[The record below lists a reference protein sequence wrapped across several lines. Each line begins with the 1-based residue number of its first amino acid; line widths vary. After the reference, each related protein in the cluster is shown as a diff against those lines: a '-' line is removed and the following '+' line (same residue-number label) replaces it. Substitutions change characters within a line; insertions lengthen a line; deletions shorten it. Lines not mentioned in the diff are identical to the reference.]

1 MKNVGRPKKTDVPL
15 ELRQQIIDA
24 TVQIL
29 STEGAEA
36 LTIRRV
42 CQEADVSNGTFYHYF
57 QNKDDL
63 LMYFVKDTLFGDFE
77 IKTPPDDITGRILE
91 LYLHLVRKYQSMGK
105 EFMKSFYS
113 TGNTALSAYMGETEG
128 KFVEGTI
135 MERSE
140 IEMCEAQRRGI
151 IMLDCDVHQTCA
163 DICTIVKG
171 CVFEWCLEDGQMD
184 VEATLSRLIE
194 NYMQIYLT
202 RHLLANS

>member
-1 MKNVGRPKKTDVPL
+1 MKNVGRPKKTDEPS

-24 TVQIL
+24 TVKVL

-36 LTIRRV
+36 LSIRRV

-77 IKTPPDDITGRILE
+77 TKTPSEDIIGRVVE

-105 EFMKSFYS
+105 EFMKSFY
-113 TGNTALSAYMGETEG
+113 NTNNIALSAYMGETNG
-128 KFVEGTI
+128 RFAEGTI
-135 MERSE
+135 MEKSE
-140 IEMCEAQRRGI
+140 EYVRKAQEDGYFSK
-151 IMLDCDVHQTCA
+151 DCDVHVICA

-171 CVFEWCLEDGQMD
+171 CIFEWCLGDGQMD
-184 VEATLSRLIE
+184 VEAGLRRMVE
-194 NYMQIYLT
+194 VYMRTYLV
-202 RHLLANS
+202 S

>member
-1 MKNVGRPKKTDVPL
+1 MKNVGRPKKTDEPV

-24 TVQIL
+24 TVKVL
-29 STEGAEA
+29 SAEGAEA

-63 LMYFVKDTLFGDFE
+63 LMYFVKDTLFGNFE
-77 IKTPPDDITGRILE
+77 IKSPIEDIAGRILE
-91 LYLHLVRKYQSMGK
+91 LYLHLVRKYKSMGK
-105 EFMKSFYS
+105 EFMKSFYN
-113 TGNTALSAYMGETEG
+113 TNNTALSAYMGETEG

-140 IEMCEAQRRGI
+140 LEMREAQHRGI
-151 IMLDCDVHQTCA
+151 IKADCDAHQLCA

-184 VEATLSRLIE
+184 LELTLQRI
-194 NYMQIYLT
+194 
-202 RHLLANS
+202 LLNFFRAFVIH

>member
-151 IMLDCDVHQTCA
+151 ITLDCDIHQICA

>member
-15 ELRQQIIDA
+15 ELRHQIIDA
-24 TVQIL
+24 TVRIL

-77 IKTPPDDITGRILE
+77 IKTAPDDITGRVVE

-113 TGNTALSAYMGETEG
+113 TGNTALSAYMGEAEG

-135 MERSE
+135 MDRSE
-140 IEMCEAQRRGI
+140 IEMSEAQRRGI
-151 IMLDCDVHQTCA
+151 ITLDCNVHLVCA

-184 VEATLSRLIE
+184 VETTLRRLIE

-202 RHLLANS
+202 RHLRANS

>member
-1 MKNVGRPKKTDVPL
+1 MKNVGRPKKTDEPL

-24 TVQIL
+24 TVKVL

-77 IKTPPDDITGRILE
+77 IKTPPDDITGRVVE

-105 EFMKSFYS
+105 EFMKSFY
-113 TGNTALSAYMGETEG
+113 NTNNIALSAYMGETNG
-128 KFVEGTI
+128 RFAEGTI
-135 MERSE
+135 MEKSE
-140 IEMCEAQRRGI
+140 EYVREAQGSGYI
-151 IMLDCDVHQTCA
+151 SKNCDAHVICA

-171 CVFEWCLEDGQMD
+171 CIFEWCLEDGHMD
-184 VEATLSRLIE
+184 VEPALRRMVE
-194 NYMQIYLT
+194 VYL
-202 RHLLANS
+202 RAYLVS

>member
-1 MKNVGRPKKTDVPL
+1 MKNVGRPKKTDMPL

-42 CQEADVSNGTFYHYF
+42 CQKADVSNGTFYHYF

-77 IKTPPDDITGRILE
+77 IKTAPDDITGRVVE

-105 EFMKSFYS
+105 EFMKSFY
-113 TGNTALSAYMGETEG
+113 NTNNIALSAYMGETNG
-128 KFVEGTI
+128 RFAEGTI
-135 MERSE
+135 MEKSE
-140 IEMCEAQRRGI
+140 EYVRKAQEDGYFSK
-151 IMLDCDVHQTCA
+151 DCDVHVICA

-171 CVFEWCLEDGQMD
+171 CIFEWCLGDGQMD
-184 VEATLSRLIE
+184 VEAGLRRMVE
-194 NYMQIYLT
+194 VYMRTYLV
-202 RHLLANS
+202 S

>member
-1 MKNVGRPKKTDVPL
+1 MKNVGRPKKTDEPL

-24 TVQIL
+24 TVKVL
-29 STEGAEA
+29 SSEGAEA

-77 IKTPPDDITGRILE
+77 IKTPPEDITGRIVE

-105 EFMKSFYS
+105 EFMKSFY
-113 TGNTALSAYMGETEG
+113 NTNNIALSAYMGETNG
-128 KFVEGTI
+128 RFAEGTI

-140 IEMCEAQRRGI
+140 EYVREAQEGGYI
-151 IMLDCDVHQTCA
+151 SKDCDAHALCA

-171 CVFEWCLEDGQMD
+171 CIFEWCLEDGQMD
-184 VEATLSRLIE
+184 VEAALRRMVE
-194 NYMQIYLT
+194 VYL
-202 RHLLANS
+202 RAYLVS